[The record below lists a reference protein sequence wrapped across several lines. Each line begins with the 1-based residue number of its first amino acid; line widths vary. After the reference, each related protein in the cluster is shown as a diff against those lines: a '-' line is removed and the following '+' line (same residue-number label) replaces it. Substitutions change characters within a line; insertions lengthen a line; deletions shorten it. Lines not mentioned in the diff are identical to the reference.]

1 MTSRRLLTTVV
12 AAVAAA
18 TVAVPAPASA
28 APGLRGEQWYLDAL
42 KITALHDQ
50 GIKGQGVTV
59 AVIDTGVDAGHPLLA
74 GQVLPGLE
82 VQGGGNGQSDIDG
95 HGTHMAGIIAA
106 KGGSGPN
113 DILGVAPG
121 AKILP
126 VKIRDDEKALSQA
139 LGGGIRQAV
148 DRGAKVINISLGNWS
163 TPPAELTSAVEYATG
178 KDVIIVAAA
187 GNREAGGSDIGSPAR
202 IPGVVAVTGLDKKG
216 AFYSGSV
223 QGPEAVLSAP
233 AERITGIDSR
243 TAPKATGY
251 STADGTSD
259 ASAIVAGVVALVRQ
273 KFPQAN
279 AASVINRLL
288 VTSEDVGPKGRDPQ
302 YGFGRVFPN
311 RAFSTQVSDVTT
323 NPLLAG
329 PAPGGAGGSPSA
341 TRANPGTGT
350 PAADAGKSDDS
361 ATSPF
366 RTLIGGIACL
376 LIVAVIVLVV
386 VLVLRRRRKSAAGA
400 PPLGGPP
407 GSGPP
412 GAQPWQTSGSA
423 QPFGAPGSA
432 PPTGPVTFGGPPSGP
447 PGAPQSGPPTF
458 GGPPPAGAG
467 EPHTDTGWPPP
478 PTGPSG
484 PR

>member
-1 MTSRRLLTTVV
+1 MTSRRLLFTVV
-12 AAVAAA
+12 AAVAAT
-18 TVAVPAPASA
+18 TVAFPSPASA

-50 GIKGQGVTV
+50 GINGQGVTV

-82 VQGGGNGQSDIDG
+82 VQGGGNGQQDIDG

-106 KGGSGPN
+106 KGGPGPN

-126 VKIRDDEKALSQA
+126 VKIRDDEKFLSQA

-163 TPPAELTSAVEYATG
+163 TPPSELTSAVQYATS
-178 KDVIIVAAA
+178 KDVIVVAAA

-202 IPGVVAVTGLDKKG
+202 IPGVIAVTGLDKQG

-233 AERITGIDSR
+233 AERITGIDTR
-243 TAPKATGY
+243 TPPNTGY

-288 VTSEDVGPKGRDPQ
+288 VTAEDVGPKGRDPQ

-311 RAFSTQVSDVTT
+311 RAFSTQVPDVTT

-329 PAPGGAGGSPSA
+329 ASPGGSGGSPAA
-341 TRANPGTGT
+341 TGKPGATGT
-350 PAADAGKSDDS
+350 PVAGGASESDDD
-361 ATSPF
+361 ATKPF
-366 RTLIGGIACL
+366 RVLVGGIACL
-376 LIVAVIVLVV
+376 LIVAVIVLIV
-386 VLVLRRRRKSAAGA
+386 VLVLRRGRRKKAAAG
-400 PPLGGPP
+400 PPFGAPP

-412 GAQPWQTSGSA
+412 WPSAGSTPPGVGP
-423 QPFGAPGSA
+423 QQGGFGAPPGAGPSFGDA
-432 PPTGPVTFGGPPSGP
+432 TGPQPGPPAGP
-447 PGAPQSGPPTF
+447 GSF
-458 GGPPPAGAG
+458 GGPPPAGSG